1 MYIISLIAL
10 KEFKKLHSRTAD
22 WTIMFTF
29 HRTEQL
35 KKLALLMAYLI
46 FVTSS
51 KNVILLPLMD
61 GMDASPVQVNLTP
74 LSPDPPPCFP
84 HIL

>member
-1 MYIISLIAL
+1 
-10 KEFKKLHSRTAD
+10 
-22 WTIMFTF
+22 
-29 HRTEQL
+29 
-35 KKLALLMAYLI
+35 MAYLT